1 MGFLKKLPLSKVS
14 KGLKNALI
22 AAFGVQNPNAEAVE
36 INGEVQMDSDLTD
49 YENIPLNQN
58 IQDYMAKEVL
68 PHAPDAVID
77 TSDTDAKD
85 NQVGVVGYEINFNRY
100 FYVFEQPRHPNEIM
114 AEIKELS
121 AEVAQLLG
129 EV

>member
-1 MGFLKKLPLSKVS
+1 M
-14 KGLKNALI
+14 I
-22 AAFGVQNPNAEAVE
+22 AAFGVQNPDAEAVE
-36 INGEVQMDSDLTD
+36 INGEVQMDSELTD
-49 YENIPLNQN
+49 YENIPLNQD
-58 IQDYMAKEVL
+58 IATYMAKEVL
-68 PHAPDAVID
+68 PHAPDAIVD
-77 TSDTDAKD
+77 TTYTDSKD
-85 NQVGVVGYEINFNRY
+85 GQVGVVGYEINFNRY

>member
-1 MGFLKKLPLSKVS
+1 MT
-14 KGLKNALI
+14 
-22 AAFGVQNPNAEAVE
+22 AFGVRNPDADVVKM
-36 INGEVQMDSDLTD
+36 NGEVQMDSELTD
-49 YENIPLNQN
+49 YENIPLNQD
-58 IQDYMAKEVL
+58 IDAYMAKEVL

-77 TSDTDAKD
+77 TTYTDTKD
-85 NQVGVVGYEINFNRY
+85 GQVGVVGYEINFNRY

-129 EV
+129 EI

>member
-1 MGFLKKLPLSKVS
+1 M
-14 KGLKNALI
+14 
-22 AAFGVQNPNAEAVE
+22 QDPNAEVVE
-36 INGEVQMDSDLTD
+36 INGKVEMDSDLTD
-49 YENIPLNQN
+49 YENIPLK
-58 IQDYMAKEVL
+58 QDVQAYFEKEVL

-77 TSDTDAKD
+77 TTYTDTKD
-85 NQVGVVGYEINFNRY
+85 GQVGVVGYEINFNRY

-114 AEIKELS
+114 AEIKALS

>member
-1 MGFLKKLPLSKVS
+1 M
-14 KGLKNALI
+14 
-22 AAFGVQNPNAEAVE
+22 QNPDAEAVE
-36 INGEVQMDSDLTD
+36 INGEVQMDTDLTD

-77 TSDTDAKD
+77 TSYTDAKD

>member
-1 MGFLKKLPLSKVS
+1 M
-14 KGLKNALI
+14 
-22 AAFGVQNPNAEAVE
+22 QNPDAETVS

-49 YENIPLNQN
+49 YENIPLKQD
-58 IQDYMAKEVL
+58 IQEYMAKEVL

-77 TSDTDAKD
+77 PKYADEKDA
-85 NQVGVVGYEINFNRY
+85 QVGVVGYEINFNRY

-129 EV
+129 GI

>member
-1 MGFLKKLPLSKVS
+1 
-14 KGLKNALI
+14 
-22 AAFGVQNPNAEAVE
+22 
-36 INGEVQMDSDLTD
+36 MDSDLTD

-58 IQDYMAKEVL
+58 IQDYMAKEVF
-68 PHAPDAVID
+68 PHAPDAVVD
-77 TSDTDAKD
+77 TTYTDSKD
-85 NQVGVVGYEINFNRY
+85 GQVGVVGYEINFNRY